1 MTRSRLT
8 AAFLG
13 FVLSVTLCS
22 TTCAQVIV
30 VGAKD
35 FTEQL
40 LVAEMTAELLK
51 ARGFNVH
58 RGTGLTASGIRDL
71 QERGIL
77 DVYWEY
83 TGTALAVFNRVTE
96 KLSPDE
102 AYARVKALDAPR
114 GLVWLAPSKVN
125 NTYALAMRRADAD
138 AKGISSISDLAK
150 RIQAGEVL
158 RLACPLE
165 FPNRADG
172 LKPLQQAYGFEFAI
186 GSVAAME
193 PGAIYTAFR
202 QGFDVAVVFATD
214 GRISESDLIILRDD
228 RGFFPSYLL
237 TPVVRQTTLDQHPEI
252 KPVLEKL
259 SAELDNDTIAALNA
273 AVDLHGRFI
282 EEVASEFL
290 RDRALL
296 SAP

>member
-1 MTRSRLT
+1 L
-8 AAFLG
+8 
-13 FVLSVTLCS
+13 
-22 TTCAQVIV
+22 
-30 VGAKD
+30 
-35 FTEQL
+35 
-40 LVAEMTAELLK
+40 
-51 ARGFNVH
+51 
-58 RGTGLTASGIRDL
+58 
-71 QERGIL
+71 
-77 DVYWEY
+77 
-83 TGTALAVFNRVTE
+83 
-96 KLSPDE
+96 
-102 AYARVKALDAPR
+102 LDAPR
-114 GLVWLAPSKVN
+114 ELVWLAPSKVN
-125 NTYALAMRRADAD
+125 NTYALVMRRADAD

-172 LKPLQQAYGFEFAI
+172 LKPLQQSYGFEFAI

-202 QGFDVAVVFATD
+202 QGFDVAVGFATD